1 MDAEWILSFVSGYV
15 AAAVTVFLLYSPF
28 FILFLVLLLIAGIL
42 RLLGLALL
50 VLFRRH
56 RGRGKIDS
64 LSDGSWL
71 LH

>member
-1 MDAEWILSFVSGYV
+1 MDAEWIPSFVGGYV
-15 AAAVTVFLLYSPF
+15 AAAVSVFLLYLPF
-28 FILFLVLLLIAGIL
+28 FVLFFVLLLIGGIL
-42 RLLGLALL
+42 RLLGLAFL
-50 VLFRRH
+50 VLFWRR